1 MNFMEKHWTMNAKQ
15 MLFAAGFFTF
25 CVLLIPFGLHADEVI
40 DLDRALDIALKKS
53 PALDVTRSEVDAA
66 DARLTQTKS
75 SYYPQ
80 LDATAG
86 YGHTWSETAVG
97 STPGSSLELD
107 YDSYS
112 AGISVDQY
120 IFDFGQTQARVESSR
135 QNLEASGKNYETS
148 EKSLVRDVKSAYYEV
163 LKYQQLVLV
172 SKENLSLRKQQLAQA
187 QALYEQGLRPKI
199 DITQAEVEISKAQLQ
214 LLNDQF
220 GLRRSIIAFEKLL
233 GGPPTRGTYALAD
246 ENPPVQVPPVLD
258 PLIDQAIEGRP
269 EIMRIAALI
278 RSAEASMLSAQ
289 RSAFPSLSAKGS
301 YANLGNTFPM
311 EDDRWQVGVNLNW
324 SLFTGF
330 KKTGQVAESKAD
342 ISGLRA
348 QMENL
353 KLTITEEV
361 TRAFLLVQATGEAIK
376 TSKVALRQAKENLA
390 IAEGRYKAGVS
401 DSLERG
407 DAQVLYTESR
417 SALVQTVYEQYKALA
432 ELEFSVGGRL

>member
-1 MNFMEKHWTMNAKQ
+1 MEEYRTMNIKSILWTAI
-15 MLFAAGFFTF
+15 LSILCISFTP
-25 CVLLIPFGLHADEVI
+25 LRLHADEVI
-40 DLDRALDIALKKS
+40 TLQRALDIALQKS
-53 PALDVTRSEVDAA
+53 PVLYDSRNQAAAA
-66 DARLTQTKS
+66 DARLTQAKS
-75 SYYPQ
+75 SYFPQ

-97 STPGSSLELD
+97 STPGSGNVELD

-112 AGISVDQY
+112 AGISIDQY
-120 IFDFGQTQARVESSR
+120 IFDFGQTSARVESSR

-148 EKSLVRDVKSAYYEV
+148 EKSLIRDVKSAYYEV

-172 SKENLSLRKQQLAQA
+172 SKENVSLRKQQLAQA
-187 QALYEQGLRPKI
+187 QALYNQGLRPKI
-199 DITQAEVEISKAQLQ
+199 DVTRAEVEISKAQLQ

-233 GGPPTRGTYALAD
+233 GGPPVPGAYLLAD
-246 ENPPVQVPPVLD
+246 ENQPVQVPPVLD
-258 PLIDQAIEGRP
+258 PLIGLAFEARP
-269 EIMRIAALI
+269 EIMRITAQI

-301 YANLGNTFPM
+301 YANTGNTFPM

-324 SLFTGF
+324 PLFTGF
-330 KKTGQVAESKAD
+330 RKTGQVAEYKAGVN
-342 ISGLRA
+342 GLRA

-353 KLTITEEV
+353 KLSITEEV

-376 TSKVALRQAKENLA
+376 TSEVALRQATENLA
-390 IAEGRYKAGVS
+390 IADGRYKTGVS
-401 DSLERG
+401 DALERS

-417 SALVQTVYEQYKALA
+417 SSLVQAVYEQYKALA
-432 ELEFSVGGRL
+432 ELEFSVGGEL